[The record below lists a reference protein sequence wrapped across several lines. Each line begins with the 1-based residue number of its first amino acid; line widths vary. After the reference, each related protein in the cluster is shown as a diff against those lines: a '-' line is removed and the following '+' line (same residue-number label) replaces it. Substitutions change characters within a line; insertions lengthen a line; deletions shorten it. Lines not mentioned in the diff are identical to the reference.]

1 MAQSG
6 YTPILIYGSG
16 TASNVPLAANLTSSS
31 AGVELALNYADGLL
45 YYKNSSGVVT
55 KLASRYYVDQN
66 GTAVWLTSVSGTN
79 TIVGTATPTPAAY
92 VAGQSFRFIAAATN
106 TGAVTIN
113 VSSLG
118 AKAITKNG
126 TTPLDAGDIQSGAVV
141 TVTYDGT
148 EFQLST
154 SAGSSNSGASGAML
168 VNKTEVIT
176 SYTLPAGSN
185 AISVGPITIDAGATV
200 TITSGQRWV
209 IV

>member
-1 MAQSG
+1 MSASG
-6 YTPILIYGSG
+6 YTPILVYGST
-16 TASNVPLAANLTSSS
+16 TASNVPLAANLTTS
-31 AGVELALNYADGLL
+31 ASGVELAINAADGLL
-45 YYKNSSGVVT
+45 FYKNASGVVT
-55 KLASRYYVDQN
+55 KLASRYFVDQN

-79 TIVGTATPTPAAY
+79 TILGTATPTPAAY
-92 VAGQSFRFIAAATN
+92 ASGQSFRFVAAATN

-126 TTPLDAGDIQSGAVV
+126 TNPLDAGDITSGAVV

-185 AISVGPITIDAGATV
+185 AFSVGPITIDSGATV
-200 TITSGQRWV
+200 TITSGQRW
-209 IV
+209 IIA

>member
-1 MAQSG
+1 
-6 YTPILIYGSG
+6 
-16 TASNVPLAANLTSSS
+16 
-31 AGVELALNYADGLL
+31 
-45 YYKNSSGVVT
+45 
-55 KLASRYYVDQN
+55 
-66 GTAVWLTSVSGTN
+66 
-79 TIVGTATPTPAAY
+79 
-92 VAGQSFRFIAAATN
+92 
-106 TGAVTIN
+106 
-113 VSSLG
+113 LG

-126 TTPLDAGDIQSGAVV
+126 SNPLDAGDITVGAVV

-148 EFQLST
+148 QFQLST

-185 AISVGPITIDAGATV
+185 AISVGPITIDSGATV

>member
-16 TASNVPLAANLTSSS
+16 TASNVPLAANLTSSA

-45 YYKNSSGVVT
+45 FYKNSSGNVT

-79 TIVGTATPTPAAY
+79 TIVGTATPTPLAY
-92 VAGQSFRFIAAATN
+92 AAGQSFRFTAAATN

-126 TTPLDAGDIQSGAVV
+126 SNPLDAGDITVGAVV

-148 EFQLST
+148 QFQLST

-185 AISVGPITIDAGATV
+185 AISVGPITIDSGATV